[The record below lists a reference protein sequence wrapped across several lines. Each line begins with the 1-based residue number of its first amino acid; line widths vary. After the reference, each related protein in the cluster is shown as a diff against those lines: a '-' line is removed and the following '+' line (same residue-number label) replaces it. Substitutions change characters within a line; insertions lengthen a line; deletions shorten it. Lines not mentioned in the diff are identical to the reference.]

1 MGYDYHSLIS
11 EMRDGLNELK
21 RDKKEQ
27 KVDTVGSC
35 PTQNCLTTTM
45 FLLFIAIQMVILL
58 GYSLYK

>member
-21 RDKKEQ
+21 RDKRDIKI
-27 KVDTVGSC
+27 DAGSC

-45 FLLFIAIQMVILL
+45 FLLFISIQMALL
-58 GYSLYK
+58 LAYSLYK